1 MRNKGLLLLA
11 ALVLLSFTGCKKMT
25 ILRTTEIDRIVTER
39 TDSLMA
45 LERANHE
52 ALKEDYKKYRI
63 KQEDL
68 LNKINEKIGRLLS
81 NVDESNQRI
90 TAIMEKTGVLTKH
103 WEERARKDSLDRAM
117 AENERLALFKGAME
131 AFQSGEYESA
141 KNSFELYMG
150 EHPDSKEFEQALYW
164 SAESYYALKE
174 FDNAEKG
181 FVNYFKNYKTGQFAA
196 QALFKLGL
204 TYESLKK
211 KKSKKMVWDQL
222 LERFP
227 ETREAMKVQAMQ

>member
-1 MRNKGLLLLA
+1 MKRALLLF
-11 ALVLLSFTGCKKMT
+11 LVLVVFNGCKKMT

-39 TDSLMA
+39 TDSILTV
-45 LERANHE
+45 ERANYE

-68 LNKINEKIGRLLS
+68 LNKINEKIGRLLT

-103 WEERARKDSLDRAM
+103 WEDRARKDSLDRAM

-131 AFQSGEYESA
+131 RFQSGDYAVA
-141 KNSFELYMG
+141 KESFELYMTN
-150 EHPDSKEFEQALYW
+150 HPDSKEFEQSLFW
-164 SAESYYALKE
+164 KAESDLALKDLE
-174 FDNAEKG
+174 AAEKG
-181 FVNYFKNYKTGQFAA
+181 FISYFKNYKTGQYAA
-196 QALFKLGL
+196 ASLFKLGL
-204 TYESLKK
+204 VYEGMKK
-211 KKSKKMVWDQL
+211 KKSKEMVWKQL

-227 ETREAMKVQAMQ
+227 DTREAMKVQAME

>member
-1 MRNKGLLLLA
+1 MKKLLLIASA
-11 ALVLLSFTGCKKMT
+11 ALLATSLTSCKKMT

-45 LERANHE
+45 LERENHE
-52 ALKEDYKKYRI
+52 ALKDEYKKYRI

-68 LNKINEKIGRLLS
+68 LNKINEKIGRLLT

-117 AENERLALFKGAME
+117 AENERIALFKTAME
-131 AFQSGEYESA
+131 AFQSGAYANA
-141 KNSFELYMG
+141 KENFELYMA

-164 SAESYYALKE
+164 SAETYYALKE
-174 FDNAEKG
+174 YESAEKG
-181 FVNYFKNYKTGQFAA
+181 FINFFKNYKSSDLAA
-196 QALFKLGL
+196 ASLFKLGL
-204 TYESLKK
+204 VYEAQKK
-211 KKSKKMVWDQL
+211 KKSKEMVWKQL

>member
-1 MRNKGLLLLA
+1 MKKMTLLVTALLLSIM
-11 ALVLLSFTGCKKMT
+11 LSSCKKMT

-39 TDSLMA
+39 TDSLIA

-52 ALKEDYKKYRI
+52 ALKDDYKKYRI

-68 LNKINEKIGRLLS
+68 LNKINEKIGRLLT

-117 AENERLALFKGAME
+117 AENDRIALFKSAME
-131 AFQSGEYESA
+131 AFQSGTYENA
-141 KNSFELYMG
+141 KESFELYMT

-164 SAESYYALKE
+164 SAETYYALKE
-174 FDNAEKG
+174 YESAEKG
-181 FVNYFKNYKTGQFAA
+181 FINYYKNYKTGDLAA
-196 QALFKLGL
+196 AALFKLGL
-204 TYESLKK
+204 VYEAQKK
-211 KKSKKMVWDQL
+211 KKSKNMVWKQL

-227 ETREAMKVQAMQ
+227 DTREAMKVQAMQ